1 MRLTRFR
8 LMLSAALIAALVAAF
23 GLVIVVTAGNGKGE
37 LHEVK
42 QANKK
47 FKDTADAEAAGWVLV
62 ENLDHCFEDPGGAGA
77 MGFHYINT
85 TMLDTQL
92 SENSP
97 EALVYEP
104 LSNGKL
110 KLAAVEWIVPA
121 APWDEAGNTMPPE
134 IHGRHLHL
142 NEALGV
148 YVLHAWLFRDN
159 PAGTFEDWNPK
170 VACP

>member
-1 MRLTRFR
+1 MRVTRSR
-8 LMLSAALIAALVAAF
+8 AVLSVALLAAVVAAF
-23 GLVIVVTAGNGKGE
+23 GIIVVVTAGAGKGE

-42 QANKK
+42 DANKQ
-47 FKDTADAEAAGWVLV
+47 FKDTAAAEAAGWVLV
-62 ENLDHCFEDPGGAGA
+62 DGLDHCFEDAGGAGA

-85 TMLDTQL
+85 SMLDTQL
-92 SENSP
+92 SQTSP

-104 LSNGKL
+104 LANGKL

-121 APWDEAGNTMPPE
+121 EPWDAAGNTMPPE

-148 YVLHAWLFRDN
+148 YVLHAWLFRNN

-170 VACP
+170 VTCP